1 MDVQKITNKKLE
13 GDPLTDNELEF
24 VIKSYVD
31 NAIDDSSM
39 GKFLKSI
46 HLKGM
51 EIDEIVS
58 LTKIMIDSGET
69 IDFSNLESYVADK
82 HSTGGVGDKVS
93 IILGP
98 VLAALGIAVP
108 MLAGRSLGHTG
119 GTIDKLETIP
129 GFRTDLSIAD
139 FKKNVERSGL
149 CIMSQTNTIC
159 PADKK
164 IYALRDV
171 TGTID
176 SNPLICGSIMSKK
189 IAEGIDGLVLDIKIG
204 NGAFMRTLAKGKQ
217 LGNLLKYVGEKFNV
231 TTNVVYSNM
240 DQPLGKTAGMW
251 CEINE
256 SIQALKGNG
265 AIDLMDVVF
274 ELGNKLIIDSG
285 LTDTRSKATEM
296 QIQCI
301 DSGNAY
307 DKFEEMV
314 FNQGGYIEEISELNE
329 PLFSKKVISEKNG
342 FIKSFDTT
350 ALGWAAVQMGCGRI
364 NKNDNLDNTA
374 GIAFNAKVGDQ
385 VNKGD
390 SIMQCFGSDENKL
403 DQAYSQLK
411 ETFQIAEEKVESQAM
426 IFRD

>member
-98 VLAALGIAVP
+98 VLAALGSAVP

-217 LGNLLKYVGEKFNV
+217 LGNLLKYVGEK
-231 TTNVVYSNM
+231 
-240 DQPLGKTAGMW
+240 
-251 CEINE
+251 
-256 SIQALKGNG
+256 
-265 AIDLMDVVF
+265 
-274 ELGNKLIIDSG
+274 LIIDSG

-314 FNQGGYIEEISELNE
+314 FNQGGYIGKTSELNE

-374 GIAFNAKVGDQ
+374 GIAFNVKVGDQ

-390 SIMQCFGSDENKL
+390 SIMQCFGSDENKV

-426 IFRD
+426 VFRD

>member
-189 IAEGIDGLVLDIKIG
+189 IAEGIDGLILDIKIG

-314 FNQGGYIEEISELNE
+314 FNQGGYIGKTSELNE

>member
-1 MDVQKITNKKLE
+1 MDVQKITNKKLK
-13 GDPLTDNELEF
+13 GDPLTHNELES

-31 NAIDDSSM
+31 NAIDDSIM

-46 HLKGM
+46 HAKGM

-58 LTKIMIDSGET
+58 LTQIMIDSGET

-204 NGAFMRTLAKGKQ
+204 NGAFMRTLSKGKQ

-314 FNQGGYIEEISELNE
+314 FNQGGYIGKTSELNE

-374 GIAFNAKVGDQ
+374 GIAFNVKVGDQ

-411 ETFQIAEEKVESQAM
+411 ETFQIAEEKVESQAI

>member
-285 LTDTRSKATEM
+285 LTNTPSKAIEM
-296 QIQCI
+296 QRQCI
-301 DSGNAY
+301 DSGDAY

-314 FNQGGYIEEISELNE
+314 FNQGGYIGKTSELNE

-374 GIAFNAKVGDQ
+374 GIAFNAKVGDY

-403 DQAYSQLK
+403 NQAYSKLK
-411 ETFQIAEEKVESQAM
+411 ETFQIAEEKVESLAM

>member
-31 NAIDDSSM
+31 NVIDDSSM

-314 FNQGGYIEEISELNE
+314 FNQGGYIGKTSELNE

-374 GIAFNAKVGDQ
+374 GIAFNVKVGDQ

-411 ETFQIAEEKVESQAM
+411 ETFQIAEGKVESQAM

>member
-13 GDPLTDNELEF
+13 GDPLTDNELTF

-39 GKFLKSI
+39 GKFLESI

-58 LTKIMIDSGET
+58 LTQIMIDSGEI

-93 IILGP
+93 IILAP

-129 GFRTDLSIAD
+129 GFKTDLRITD

-189 IAEGIDGLVLDIKIG
+189 IAEGINGLVLDIKIG
-204 NGAFMRTLAKGKQ
+204 NGAFMRTIAEGKQ

-231 TTNVVYSNM
+231 TTNIVYSNM
-240 DQPLGKTAGMW
+240 NQPLGRTAGMW

-256 SIQALKGNG
+256 SIQALKGDG
-265 AIDLMDVVF
+265 AIDLMEVVF
-274 ELGNKLIIDSG
+274 ELGSKLVIGSG
-285 LTDTRSKATEM
+285 LTDSPSKAIEM
-296 QIQCI
+296 QRQCI
-301 DSGNAY
+301 NSGNAY

-314 FNQGGYIEEISELNE
+314 FNQGGYIEKTRELNK

-342 FIKSFDTT
+342 FIKSFDTK
-350 ALGWAAVQMGCGRI
+350 ALGWAAAQIGCGRI

-390 SIMQCFGSDENKL
+390 PIMQCFGSDENKL
-403 DQAYSQLK
+403 NQAYSQLK
-411 ETFQIAEEKVESQAM
+411 ETFQIAEEKVESLAM

>member
-314 FNQGGYIEEISELNE
+314 FNQGGYIGKTSELNE

-342 FIKSFDTT
+342 FIKCFDTT
-350 ALGWAAVQMGCGRI
+350 ALGWAAVLMGCGRI

-390 SIMQCFGSDENKL
+390 FIMQCFGSDENKV

-426 IFRD
+426 VFRD

>member
-39 GKFLKSI
+39 GKFLESI

-58 LTKIMIDSGET
+58 LTQIMIDSGET
-69 IDFSNLESYVADK
+69 IDFSNLKSYVADK

-93 IILGP
+93 IILAP

-129 GFRTDLSIAD
+129 GFKTDLRIND

-204 NGAFMRTLAKGKQ
+204 NGAFMRTLAEGKQ

-240 DQPLGKTAGMW
+240 NQPLGRTAGMW

-256 SIQALKGNG
+256 SIQALKGDG
-265 AIDLMDVVF
+265 AIDLMEVVF
-274 ELGNKLIIDSG
+274 ELGSKLVIGSG
-285 LTDTRSKATEM
+285 LTDSPSKAIEM
-296 QIQCI
+296 QRQCI
-301 DSGNAY
+301 NSGNAY

-314 FNQGGYIEEISELNE
+314 FNQGGYIEKTSELNE

-350 ALGWAAVQMGCGRI
+350 ALGWAAAQIGCGRI

-390 SIMQCFGSDENKL
+390 PIMQCFGSDENKL
-403 DQAYSQLK
+403 NQAYSQLK
-411 ETFQIAEEKVESQAM
+411 ETFQIAEEKVESLAM

>member
-285 LTDTRSKATEM
+285 LTNTRSKATEM

-314 FNQGGYIEEISELNE
+314 FNQGGYIGKTSELNE

-374 GIAFNAKVGDQ
+374 GIAFNVKVGDQ

>member
-58 LTKIMIDSGET
+58 LSKIMIDSGET

-274 ELGNKLIIDSG
+274 ELGNKLFIDSG

-301 DSGNAY
+301 GSGNAY

-314 FNQGGYIEEISELNE
+314 FNQGGYIGKTSELNE

-364 NKNDNLDNTA
+364 NKNDNLDDTA

-390 SIMQCFGSDENKL
+390 FIMQCFGSDENKL

-411 ETFQIAEEKVESQAM
+411 ETFQIAEEKVESQEM

>member
-69 IDFSNLESYVADK
+69 IDFSNLESYVADR

-176 SNPLICGSIMSKK
+176 SNPLICGSIISKK

-314 FNQGGYIEEISELNE
+314 FNQGGYIGKTSELNE

-374 GIAFNAKVGDQ
+374 GIAFNVKVGDQ

>member
-274 ELGNKLIIDSG
+274 ELGKKLIIDSG
-285 LTDTRSKATEM
+285 LTDTPSKAIEM
-296 QIQCI
+296 QRQSI

-307 DKFEEMV
+307 NKFEEMV
-314 FNQGGYIEEISELNE
+314 FNQGGYIEKTSELNE

-374 GIAFNAKVGDQ
+374 GIAFNVKVGDQ

-390 SIMQCFGSDENKL
+390 SIMQCFGSDKNKL

-411 ETFQIAEEKVESQAM
+411 ETFQIAEEKVESPAM

>member
-301 DSGNAY
+301 DSGNAF

-314 FNQGGYIEEISELNE
+314 FNQGGYIGKTSELNE

>member
-189 IAEGIDGLVLDIKIG
+189 IAEGIDGLILDIKIG

-314 FNQGGYIEEISELNE
+314 FNQGGYIGKTSELNE

-411 ETFQIAEEKVESQAM
+411 ETFQIAEEKVESQEM
-426 IFRD
+426 VFRD

>member
-285 LTDTRSKATEM
+285 LTDTCSKATEM

-314 FNQGGYIEEISELNE
+314 FNQGGYIGKTSELNE

-374 GIAFNAKVGDQ
+374 GIAFNVKVGDQ

>member
-1 MDVQKITNKKLE
+1 MDIQKITNKKLK
-13 GDPLTDNELEF
+13 GDCLTHNELES
-24 VIKSYVD
+24 VIKLYVD

-51 EIDEIVS
+51 EIDEIIS
-58 LTKIMIDSGET
+58 LTQIMIDSGEI

-129 GFRTDLSIAD
+129 GFKTDLSITD

-204 NGAFMRTLAKGKQ
+204 SGAFMRTLAEGKQ

-231 TTNVVYSNM
+231 TTNIVYSNM
-240 DQPLGKTAGMW
+240 NQPLGKTAGMW

-256 SIQALKGNG
+256 SIEALKGNG

-285 LTDTRSKATEM
+285 LTDTPYKATEM
-296 QIQCI
+296 QRQSIN
-301 DSGNAY
+301 SGNAY
-307 DKFEEMV
+307 NKFEEMV
-314 FNQGGYIEEISELNE
+314 FNQGGYIEKTSELNK

-390 SIMQCFGSDENKL
+390 YIMQCFGSDENKL
-403 DQAYSQLK
+403 NQAYSQLK
-411 ETFQIAEEKVESQAM
+411 ETFQIAEEKVESLAM

>member
-1 MDVQKITNKKLE
+1 MDVKKITNKKLE

-189 IAEGIDGLVLDIKIG
+189 IAEGIDGLILDIKIG

-314 FNQGGYIEEISELNE
+314 FNQGGYIGKTSELNE

-374 GIAFNAKVGDQ
+374 GIAFNVKVGDQ

>member
-265 AIDLMDVVF
+265 AIDLMNVVF

-314 FNQGGYIEEISELNE
+314 FNQGGYIGKTSELNE

>member
-13 GDPLTDNELEF
+13 GCPLTDNELEF

-39 GKFLKSI
+39 GKFLESI

-58 LTKIMIDSGET
+58 LTQIMIDSGES
-69 IDFSNLESYVADK
+69 IDFSNLKSYVADK

-93 IILGP
+93 IILAP

-129 GFRTDLSIAD
+129 GFKTDLSIND

-176 SNPLICGSIMSKK
+176 SDPLICGSIMSKK

-204 NGAFMRTLAKGKQ
+204 NGAFMRTLAEGKQ

-240 DQPLGKTAGMW
+240 NQPLGKTAGMW

-256 SIQALKGNG
+256 SIQALKGDG
-265 AIDLMDVVF
+265 AIDLMEVVF
-274 ELGNKLIIDSG
+274 ELGSKLVIGSG
-285 LTDTRSKATEM
+285 LTDSPSKAIEM
-296 QIQCI
+296 QRQCI
-301 DSGNAY
+301 NSGNAY

-314 FNQGGYIEEISELNE
+314 FNQGGYIEKTRELNE

-350 ALGWAAVQMGCGRI
+350 ALGWAAAQMGCGRI

-390 SIMQCFGSDENKL
+390 YIMQCFGSDENKI

-411 ETFQIAEEKVESQAM
+411 EAFQIAEEKVESLAM

>member
-314 FNQGGYIEEISELNE
+314 FNQGGYIGKTSELNE

-364 NKNDNLDNTA
+364 NKNDKLDNTA

>member
-176 SNPLICGSIMSKK
+176 SDPLICGSIMSKK

-314 FNQGGYIEEISELNE
+314 FNQGGYIGKTSELNE

-374 GIAFNAKVGDQ
+374 GIAFNVKVGDQ

-426 IFRD
+426 IFRG

>member
-314 FNQGGYIEEISELNE
+314 FNQGGYIGKTSELNE

-342 FIKSFDTT
+342 FIKLFDTT

-364 NKNDNLDNTA
+364 NKNDKLDNTA

-390 SIMQCFGSDENKL
+390 SIMQCFGSDKNKL

-411 ETFQIAEEKVESQAM
+411 ETFQIAEEKVESQAI

>member
-1 MDVQKITNKKLE
+1 MDVQKITNKKLK
-13 GDPLTDNELEF
+13 GGSLTHNELES

-31 NAIDDSSM
+31 NTIDDSIM

-58 LTKIMIDSGET
+58 LTQIMIDSGEI

-98 VLAALGIAVP
+98 ILAALGISVP

-129 GFRTDLSIAD
+129 GFKTDLSITD

-204 NGAFMRTLAKGKQ
+204 NGAFMRTLEEGKQ
-217 LGNLLKYVGEKFNV
+217 LGNLLKYVGKKFNV
-231 TTNVVYSNM
+231 TTNIVYSNM
-240 DQPLGKTAGMW
+240 NQPLGRTAGMW

-285 LTDTRSKATEM
+285 LTDTRSKAT
-296 QIQCI
+296 QIQMQCI

-314 FNQGGYIEEISELNE
+314 FNQGGDIEKTSELNE

-350 ALGWAAVQMGCGRI
+350 ALGWAATQMGCGRI

-403 DQAYSQLK
+403 NQAYSQLK
-411 ETFQIAEEKVESQAM
+411 ETFQIAEEKVESLAM

>member
-314 FNQGGYIEEISELNE
+314 FNQGGYIGKTSELNE

-374 GIAFNAKVGDQ
+374 GIAFNVKVGDQ

-390 SIMQCFGSDENKL
+390 SIMQCFGSDKNKL

-411 ETFQIAEEKVESQAM
+411 ETFQIAEGKVESQAM
-426 IFRD
+426 IFRG

>member
-139 FKKNVERSGL
+139 FKKNVVRSGL

-265 AIDLMDVVF
+265 AIDLMNVVF

-314 FNQGGYIEEISELNE
+314 FNQGGYIGKTSELNE

-364 NKNDNLDNTA
+364 NKNDKLDNTA

-390 SIMQCFGSDENKL
+390 SIMQCFGSDKNKL

>member
-189 IAEGIDGLVLDIKIG
+189 IAEGIDGLILDIKIG

-285 LTDTRSKATEM
+285 LTNTRSKATEM

-314 FNQGGYIEEISELNE
+314 FNQGGYIGKTSELNE

-342 FIKSFDTT
+342 FLKSFDTT

-364 NKNDNLDNTA
+364 NKNDKLDNTA

>member
-58 LTKIMIDSGET
+58 LTQIMIDSGET
-69 IDFSNLESYVADK
+69 IDFSNLGSFVADK

-129 GFRTDLSIAD
+129 GFKTDLSITD

-189 IAEGIDGLVLDIKIG
+189 IAEGIDGLVLDIKVG
-204 NGAFMRTLAKGKQ
+204 SGAFMRTLAEGKQ

-231 TTNVVYSNM
+231 TTNIVYSNM
-240 DQPLGKTAGMW
+240 NQPLGKTAGMW

-256 SIQALKGNG
+256 SIEALKGNG

-285 LTDTRSKATEM
+285 LTDTPYKATEM
-296 QIQCI
+296 QRQSIN
-301 DSGNAY
+301 SGNAY
-307 DKFEEMV
+307 NKFEEMV
-314 FNQGGYIEEISELNE
+314 FNQGGYIEKTSELNK

-390 SIMQCFGSDENKL
+390 YIMQCFGSDENKL
-403 DQAYSQLK
+403 NQAYSQLK
-411 ETFQIAEEKVESQAM
+411 ETFQIAEEKVESLAM

>member
-1 MDVQKITNKKLE
+1 VDVQKITNKKLE

-314 FNQGGYIEEISELNE
+314 FNQGGYIGKTSELNE

-374 GIAFNAKVGDQ
+374 GIAFNVKVGDQ

>member
-285 LTDTRSKATEM
+285 LTDTLSKATEM

-314 FNQGGYIEEISELNE
+314 FNQGGYIGKTSELNE

-342 FIKSFDTT
+342 FIKLFDTT

-374 GIAFNAKVGDQ
+374 GIAFNVKVGDQ

>member
-314 FNQGGYIEEISELNE
+314 FNQGGYIGKTSELNE

-374 GIAFNAKVGDQ
+374 GIAFNVKVGDQ

-411 ETFQIAEEKVESQAM
+411 ETFQIAEEKVESQAI

>member
-13 GDPLTDNELEF
+13 GCPLTDNELEF
-24 VIKSYVD
+24 IIKSYID
-31 NAIDDSSM
+31 NAIGDSSM

-58 LTKIMIDSGET
+58 LTQIMIDSGES

-93 IILGP
+93 IILAP

-129 GFRTDLSIAD
+129 GFKTDLSIND

-176 SNPLICGSIMSKK
+176 SDPLICGSIMSKK

-204 NGAFMRTLAKGKQ
+204 NGAFMRTLAEGKQ

-240 DQPLGKTAGMW
+240 NQPLGKTAGMW

-256 SIQALKGNG
+256 SIQALKGDG
-265 AIDLMDVVF
+265 AIDLMEVVF
-274 ELGNKLIIDSG
+274 ELGSKLVIGSG
-285 LTDTRSKATEM
+285 LTDSPSKAIEM
-296 QIQCI
+296 QRQCI
-301 DSGNAY
+301 NSGNAY

-314 FNQGGYIEEISELNE
+314 FNQGGYIEKTRELNE

-350 ALGWAAVQMGCGRI
+350 ALGWAAAQMGCGRI

-390 SIMQCFGSDENKL
+390 YIMQCFGSDENKI

-411 ETFQIAEEKVESQAM
+411 EAFQIAEEKVESLAM